1 MSDFTKLQKD
11 KILNYLYKNF
21 KKIDFDNI
29 DQDIFLKKIGDL
41 VFFDKK
47 ELLLKIGSLF
57 FEDLD
62 KRFLTEIKSKI
73 NTITKTNEKISFL
86 LNKRFQVEKKNK
98 DLIKKIFIHLIKNN
112 NSNKVLNYI
121 YSVADTMWKHSNDR
135 SVDFNYYTKRLI
147 LSSVYL
153 KILILIFYREN
164 LTDKDHIRGAL
175 KAYRK
180 ECFEQIGGL
189 RTAMGWDTV
198 DELLCKFYNWKVKT
212 DESLQVKHLKP
223 TGANYNKA
231 SRYKQGEAFYSIGY
245 GFWITA
251 IASLKLALRKR
262 KPLLFIDYIKGF
274 WKAKSSK
281 KPLLVTQEQARFIRN
296 YRWKKMKEKIFRF

>member
-47 ELLLKIGSLF
+47 ELLFKISSLF

-73 NTITKTNEKISFL
+73 NKITKTNEKISFL

-98 DLIKKIFIHLIKNN
+98 DLIKKFFIHLIKDN
-112 NSNKVLNYI
+112 NSSKVLTYI
-121 YSVADTMWKHSNDR
+121 YSVSDIMWKYANDR
-135 SVDFNYYTKRLI
+135 SVDFNFYTKRLI

-153 KILILIFYREN
+153 KILILSFYKDN
-164 LTDKDHIRGAL
+164 LTQKDLNEEISKSMEH
-175 KAYRK
+175 
-180 ECFEQIGGL
+180 
-189 RTAMGWDTV
+189 
-198 DELLCKFYNWKVKT
+198 VKLI
-212 DESLQVKHLKP
+212 SQ
-223 TGANYNKA
+223 
-231 SRYKQGEAFYSIGY
+231 F
-245 GFWITA
+245 
-251 IASLKLALRKR
+251 
-262 KPLLFIDYIKGF
+262 
-274 WKAKSSK
+274 
-281 KPLLVTQEQARFIRN
+281 
-296 YRWKKMKEKIFRF
+296 KMKLDFFKNLKEFFSFFSIQKAGRGF

>member
-47 ELLLKIGSLF
+47 ELLLKISSLF

-73 NTITKTNEKISFL
+73 NKITKTNEKISFL

-98 DLIKKIFIHLIKNN
+98 DLIKKFFIHLIKDN
-112 NSNKVLNYI
+112 NSSKVLTYI
-121 YSVADTMWKHSNDR
+121 YSVSDIMWKYANDR

-153 KILILIFYREN
+153 KILILSFYKDN
-164 LTDKDHIRGAL
+164 LTQKDLNEEISKSLEHVRLISQFKIKLDFL
-175 KAYRK
+175 KNLK
-180 ECFEQIGGL
+180 DF
-189 RTAMGWDTV
+189 
-198 DELLCKFYNWKVKT
+198 FSFF
-212 DESLQVKHLKP
+212 SLQK
-223 TGANYNKA
+223 TG
-231 SRYKQGEAFYSIGY
+231 R
-245 GFWITA
+245 GF
-251 IASLKLALRKR
+251 
-262 KPLLFIDYIKGF
+262 
-274 WKAKSSK
+274 
-281 KPLLVTQEQARFIRN
+281 
-296 YRWKKMKEKIFRF
+296 

>member
-47 ELLLKIGSLF
+47 ELLFKISSLF

-73 NTITKTNEKISFL
+73 NKITKTNEKISFL

-98 DLIKKIFIHLIKNN
+98 DLIKKFFIHLIKDN
-112 NSNKVLNYI
+112 NSSKVLTYI
-121 YSVADTMWKHSNDR
+121 YSVSDIMWKYANDR

-153 KILILIFYREN
+153 KILILSFYKDN
-164 LTDKDHIRGAL
+164 LTQKDLNEEISKSMEH
-175 KAYRK
+175 
-180 ECFEQIGGL
+180 
-189 RTAMGWDTV
+189 
-198 DELLCKFYNWKVKT
+198 VKLI
-212 DESLQVKHLKP
+212 SQ
-223 TGANYNKA
+223 
-231 SRYKQGEAFYSIGY
+231 F
-245 GFWITA
+245 
-251 IASLKLALRKR
+251 
-262 KPLLFIDYIKGF
+262 
-274 WKAKSSK
+274 
-281 KPLLVTQEQARFIRN
+281 
-296 YRWKKMKEKIFRF
+296 KMKLDFFKNLKEFFSFFSIQKAGRGF